1 MPIILVG
8 GVSVT
13 SGHQSKGSNGKLG
26 VGPSTPA
33 SRGRKFITF
42 KKDSESSPT
51 PCASQSGTTGLLH
64 TPISRKGKEKA
75 SPDKVQV
82 ADDENHDNHDK
93 DEVEEDDYPLLK
105 RKGPGR
111 PRKQPPTEGSKKS
124 KNE

>member
-26 VGPSTPA
+26 
-33 SRGRKFITF
+33 
-42 KKDSESSPT
+42 KDSESSPT

-75 SPDKVQV
+75 SPDEVQV
-82 ADDENHDNHDK
+82 ADDENHDNHDE
-93 DEVEEDDYPLLK
+93 DEVKEDDYPLLK